1 MITINKLVINEVGLH
16 ARPASVFVQNANKFK
31 SKIEIKNV
39 GTGKGPVNAKSILS
53 LLSLAVMSNTE
64 VEITCDGED
73 EVEAS
78 QKLGELLDT
87 DFEGYL

>member
-1 MITINKLVINEVGLH
+1 MITIHNTVTNEVGLH

-31 SKIEIKNV
+31 SKIEIKNLT
-39 GTGKGPVNAKSILS
+39 TGKGPVNAKSILI
-53 LLSLAVMSNTE
+53 LLSLAVANNNE
-64 VEITCDGED
+64 VEITFDGED

>member
-1 MITINKLVINEVGLH
+1 MITINKTVTNEVGLH

-31 SKIEIKNV
+31 SKIEIKNLN
-39 GTGKGPVNAKSILS
+39 TGKGPVNAKSILS
-53 LLSLAVMSNTE
+53 LLSLAVASNNQ
-64 VEITCDGED
+64 VEITLDGED

-87 DFEGYL
+87 DFDGYL